1 MLNKD
6 LLGKILSL
14 DISDRNN
21 FILDLAEQKNQDIY
35 EIIIYLIEHEKKNSG
50 NIGTLIYALRNYPA
64 EPLFLRAVHW
74 ILYGGFEV
82 SHEGFEIINKITR
95 INGREVEDAYK
106 LIMQEISRDMEEWR
120 RLLLSEVLDM
130 FV

>member
-1 MLNKD
+1 M
-6 LLGKILSL
+6 
-14 DISDRNN
+14 
-21 FILDLAEQKNQDIY
+21 
-35 EIIIYLIEHEKKNSG
+35 
-50 NIGTLIYALRNYPA
+50 RNYPA
-64 EPLFLRAVHW
+64 EPLFLRVVHW